1 MTAHLFP
8 VLHTRLIELLAA
20 LEPDEWALPT
30 VAGTWTVKEVAAH
43 LLDTQE
49 RIVAR
54 IRGESASGSPAI
66 ASPAELAA
74 FINRINAEGV
84 ARYRQLD
91 PAALIA
97 LMDERA
103 AEFAA
108 HFQSLDPSGVA
119 PFGVSWAG
127 EETST
132 NGFHTAREYTERW
145 HHQQQIRLATSRPGI
160 MTRELY
166 HPVLDCFMRA
176 LPFSYREKTAACRA
190 PSRASRSRAIA
201 ADLVAP
207 SRRRRLA
214 ARRFRQPSGVGLG
227 DHRSLR
233 RSPGGCSPKASAA
246 MRRAARSESA
256 ATWSSAC
263 TCSRPS
269 RSWRS
274 VSGTALSS
282 ADGP

>member
-30 VAGTWTVKEVAAH
+30 VAGAWTVKEVAAH

-54 IRGESASGSPAI
+54 VRGESPSQSPAI

-176 LPFSYREKTAACRA
+176 LPFSYREKPAASGAIVRFTIAGDCGGIWSLHRDA
-190 PSRASRSRAIA
+190 GGWRLGDSTTERVISEITVPQEIAWRVFTKGISR
-201 ADLVAP
+201 DE
-207 SRRRRLA
+207 
-214 ARRFRQPSGVGLG
+214 ARRQVR
-227 DHRSLR
+227 
-233 RSPGGCSPKASAA
+233 
-246 MRRAARSESA
+246 
-256 ATWSSAC
+256 
-263 TCSRPS
+263 
-269 RSWRS
+269 
-274 VSGTALSS
+274 VSGDLELGLHLLATIAIV
-282 ADGP
+282 A